1 MQDIVIQSDNV
12 LFHKQKYYSPSTHR
26 TYLAGLPDG
35 YEGQFGPGI
44 KALTLV
50 LYFGVGTSEPK
61 ILEFFANVGIRISD
75 GELSNLLIKDQ
86 TGFHAE
92 KDAVYQAGLC
102 SSPWQHTDDTL
113 TRVDGQNH
121 HCHVVC
127 NPVYTSY
134 HTRPSKE
141 RLTVLD
147 VLRNG
152 RKRTFRLNAEA
163 LGYLGN
169 LVWSKS
175 RLAHPAKL
183 EK

>member
-1 MQDIVIQSDNV
+1 M
-12 LFHKQKYYSPSTHR
+12 
-26 TYLAGLPDG
+26 
-35 YEGQFGPGI
+35 
-44 KALTLV
+44 
-50 LYFGVGTSEPK
+50 GTSEPK
-61 ILEFFANVGIRISD
+61 ILEFYSNVGIRISD

-86 TGFHAE
+86 ASFHAE
-92 KDAVYQAGLC
+92 KDTVYKAGLS

-152 RKRTFRLNAEA
+152 RKRIFRLNAEA

-169 LVWSKS
+169 LVWSKAAWHTLQS
-175 RLAHPAKL
+175 WKSEVDLDEEAFQRRLDIDLPKL
-183 EK
+183 SQQ